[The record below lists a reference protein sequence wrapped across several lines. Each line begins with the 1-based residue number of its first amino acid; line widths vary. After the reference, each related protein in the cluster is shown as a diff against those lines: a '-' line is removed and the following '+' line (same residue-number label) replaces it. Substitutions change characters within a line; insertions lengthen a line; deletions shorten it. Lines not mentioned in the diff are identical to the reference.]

1 MTMKKYII
9 NKIFINYG
17 KYTNNVFIK
26 CIFKLS

>member
-1 MTMKKYII
+1 MKKYVI

-17 KYTNNVFIK
+17 KYTNNVITK